1 MINNTGGLLARHIEG
16 FPFALG
22 LCVLQDLH
30 NLAGESHTATSTSD
44 VMLVFLLSIA
54 SLYNSLLLSV

>member
-16 FPFALG
+16 FPFALD

-30 NLAGESHTATSTSD
+30 NLAGESHAATSTSD
-44 VMLVFLLSIA
+44 VMLVFLLFVA
-54 SLYNSLLLSV
+54 SLCNSFLLSV